1 MKKKKKKKKRGF
13 RTKGKPEETQEVN
26 AGEVVALLFTSTFP
40 LLAHKKQSTLG
51 VTGTEVSRPR
61 PPASHTFSTSRSLL
75 KSTRIRCTPSQGA
88 LGRLWFPAEGVF
100 TQFKVLPPGGLA
112 IRGFSG
118 SGTEEYQVKDQT

>member
-1 MKKKKKKKKRGF
+1 M
-13 RTKGKPEETQEVN
+13 EEN
-26 AGEVVALLFTSTFP
+26 AEEVVALLFTSTFP
-40 LLAHKKQSTLG
+40 LLAHRKQSTLG

-88 LGRLWFPAEGVF
+88 LDLLWFPVEGVF
-100 TQFKVLPPGGLA
+100 TQFKVLLPGGFA

-118 SGTEEYQVKDQT
+118 SGTKGYQVKYQT